1 MSQLTVQQSYLL
13 WCWELL
19 PDRNRNS
26 MGLWYWELMS
36 HPDPAV
42 LPVGTLHPLEW
53 FWVSRRI
60 FIYSHHNTFVLFSK
74 TSDRHQVCPRDNSSP
89 VQARIT
95 KFGPK
100 MQNTLV
106 KVLIVLGG
114 NQPWP
119 SRSNLRSKS
128 KFTPFWV
135 CPHHNS
141 SPIQARITKF
151 GPEVQNTLV
160 KVPIVLGGNQL
171 WPSRSNLRSK
181 SKFTPFWVCPHHN
194 SSPIQARITKFG
206 PEVQN
211 TLVKIPVV
219 LGGDWPWPSRSNLT

>member
-1 MSQLTVQQSYLL
+1 MVICVSIWDIYLVCNAQKSL
-13 WCWELL
+13 GFFFIFFLNNFY
-19 PDRNRNS
+19 PR
-26 MGLWYWELMS
+26 
-36 HPDPAV
+36 PV
-42 LPVGTLHPLEW
+42 LASGYCRCPCPSV
-53 FWVSRRI
+53 
-60 FIYSHHNTFVLFSK
+60 
-74 TSDRHQVCPRDNSSP
+74 RHQVCPRDNSSP

-128 KFTPFWV
+128 KFTPFWA

-151 GPEVQNTLV
+151 GPEVQNT
-160 KVPIVLGGNQL
+160 KIKIPIVLGGN
-171 WPSRSNLRSK
+171 
-181 SKFTPFWVCPHHN
+181 
-194 SSPIQARITKFG
+194 
-206 PEVQN
+206 
-211 TLVKIPVV
+211 
-219 LGGDWPWPSRSNLT
+219 WPWPSRSNLT